1 MKAYK
6 ILALLAIALSFASC
20 EDFLDKQPEE
30 NLTLDDIFSNRIYT
44 RDFLSHIYTWIPTEA
59 NFADDGGAWRSPY
72 TGGCDEMEITFGGA
86 YSHQINNGGW
96 NPTDIKRTQ
105 VWQESYMAIRK
116 CNMMI
121 ERVDECDATE
131 DEKRRWKGE
140 SYFLRAYFH
149 FLAFRAYGPIILA
162 DHVYSTNENI
172 HQYRRA
178 TADDVVKMI
187 CDDCDEAIKLLHD
200 RATWETTDTGR
211 ATTIAA
217 YALKSRA
224 LLYLASPLYNG
235 NTMFADLK
243 DPIDKR
249 NLINQVYSEEKWKD
263 AMDASLK
270 AITEAET
277 AGHKLFNEY
286 PNDPVK
292 NYQYL
297 FLSDTYNTETLWAK
311 NIGTYQH
318 HFNCGDPAAC
328 NGFSILCP
336 TQEMVDA
343 YQMAD
348 GSDPIIGYT
357 DGIHINSDGKKIP
370 IKVPIINPKSGYVD
384 EGFVVEGY
392 PGRWEAGVSNM
403 YVNREPRFYASINFA
418 GALWKTTKN
427 SGWTKPHYCEFWY
440 SGMDGRGVVTGSDYC
455 KTGYNMKKL
464 MHPDSKHN
472 EYFPRTIWAFIRLGE
487 IYLNAAEAI
496 NEYAGPTADCYKY
509 INAIRTRA
517 GLPELEAGL
526 SKEEMRKKIQH
537 ERRIELAFE
546 NHRFFDVRRWMIAEE
561 TQGVPIHSMNIY
573 EGTSLQDPAFYK
585 RIKCEDRVFESPK
598 HYFFPVEQDEIDKHE
613 KKELVQN
620 LGWTTLAEE

>member
-1 MKAYK
+1 MMRSMKAYK

-30 NLTLDDIFSNRIYT
+30 NLTLDDVFSNRIYT
-44 RDFLSHIYTWIPTEA
+44 RDFLSHIYTWMPTEA
-59 NFADDGGAWRSPY
+59 NMADDGGAWRNPY
-72 TGGCDEMEITFGGA
+72 TAGCDEMECTYGGA
-86 YSHQINNGGW
+86 YGHQINNGGW

-105 VWQESYMAIRK
+105 VWQESYMGIRK
-116 CNMMI
+116 ANMMI
-121 ERVDECDATE
+121 ERVDECPASE

-162 DHVYSTNENI
+162 DHVYQTTENI
-172 HQYRRA
+172 HVYRRSP
-178 TADDVVKMI
+178 ADAVVKFI
-187 CDDCDEAIKLLHD
+187 CDDCDKAISLLHD
-200 RATWETTDTGR
+200 RATWPTNETGR

-235 NTMFADLK
+235 NTLFGDLK
-243 DPIDKR
+243 DPIDGTP
-249 NLINQVYSEEKWKD
+249 LINQVYSEDKWKD
-263 AMDASLK
+263 AMDAALK
-270 AITEAET
+270 CITEAE
-277 AGHKLFNEY
+277 AVGHKLYDEFKD
-286 PNDPVK
+286 DPVK

-297 FLSDTYNTETLWAK
+297 FLTDGWNSEMLWAK

-348 GSDPIIGYT
+348 GSTPITGYKNN
-357 DGIHINSDGKKIP
+357 GME
-370 IKVPIINPKSGYVD
+370 PIINKASGYTE
-384 EGFVVEGY
+384 EGFAEEAY
-392 PGRWEAGVSNM
+392 PGRWEKGVSNM

-418 GALWKTTKN
+418 GALWKTTKA
-427 SGWTKPHYCEFWY
+427 SGWTEPHYCEFWY
-440 SGMDGRGVVTGSDYC
+440 TGMDGRGVVTGSDYC
-455 KTGYNMKKL
+455 KTGYNMRKL

-472 EYFPRTIWAFIRLGE
+472 EYWPRTVWCYIRLGE

-496 NEYAGPTADCYKY
+496 NEYAGPTEECYKY
-509 INAIRTRA
+509 VDAIRNRA
-517 GLPELEAGL
+517 GLPGLEKGL
-526 SKEEMRKKIQH
+526 SKEQMREKIRH

-546 NHRFFDVRRWMIAEE
+546 THRFFDVRRWMIAEE
-561 TQGVPIHSMNIY
+561 TQGVPVHSMNIY
-573 EGTSLQDPAFYK
+573 EGTNLQDPAFYK
-585 RIKCEDRVFESPK
+585 RIKVEDRIFESPK

-613 KKELVQN
+613 NNELVQN
-620 LGWTTLAEE
+620 LGWTTLAE